1 MVSERTQVLAAGKF
15 PLEYMYRACV
25 SVQMC
30 TIPKTGDLVFAYLHS
45 LSYFHFFMV
54 YLKSDKVS
62 ILFYISRK
70 GVPDDWS

>member
-1 MVSERTQVLAAGKF
+1 MVSERTQVLTAGKF

-25 SVQMC
+25 SVQIC
-30 TIPKTGDLVFAYLHS
+30 TILKTGDLVFAYLHS
-45 LSYFHFFMV
+45 LSYFHFFMI